1 MNQAEY
7 DAAFRAPADMV
18 DMRMPCTQVHSRAA
32 AALYAVERG
41 VIWAGETPA

>member
-7 DAAFRAPADMV
+7 DAAFRATADMV

-32 AALYAVERG
+32 AALHAVERG
-41 VIWAGETPA
+41 VLRAGETPA